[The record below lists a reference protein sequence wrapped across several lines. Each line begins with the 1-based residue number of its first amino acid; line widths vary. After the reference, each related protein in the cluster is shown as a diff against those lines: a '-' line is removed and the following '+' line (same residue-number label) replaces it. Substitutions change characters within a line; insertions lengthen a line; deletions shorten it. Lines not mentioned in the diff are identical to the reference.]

1 MKSIYIDKEAV
12 ATLVKLKKGLFA
24 PVTKLM
30 CKKEAKEVDKTGKY
44 KNSSFPFSF
53 VLAPSGNRNEKIL
66 SNAKKGDK
74 LSLVCDDIVVGSIIV
89 NEIFKIDRKKRV
101 KKIYG
106 TDSESHKGVKD
117 TLRRLGNL
125 AICGKYEIHSTGLEN
140 KIDNT
145 KNIINNNKH
154 KKISCMMLSGQPL
167 HRVHEK
173 FIRNELEQCDILVIF
188 LLKPYKKDVLDYEIR
203 HKVLNYFIENY
214 LPKDKVLLVAL
225 ENTYIFAGLNE
236 LMLNAIVAQ
245 NYGCHKL
252 IVGQNHAGLG
262 IMYDKD
268 RLSSIV
274 DTLEGINI
282 EISINSSYVYC
293 QECKT
298 LVSTTTCPHGSHH
311 HIAYNSKIIMELF
324 ELGIVPPALLIRKEF
339 SAMILS
345 AMHKH
350 RSDKLRKIH
359 SYISFSAGLIDDF
372 NDEDFYNN
380 IINLHQTQSLT

>member
-30 CKKEAKEVDKTGKY
+30 GKKEAKDVDKTGMY
-44 KNSSFPFSF
+44 KDSSFPFSF
-53 VLAPSGNRNEKIL
+53 MLAPNGSRNEKIL
-66 SNAKKGDK
+66 KEVKSGDK
-74 LSLVCDDIVVGSIIV
+74 LSLVCDDVVVGSIV
-89 NEIFKIDRKKRV
+89 ASEVFKIDRIKRV
-101 KKIYG
+101 KRIYG
-106 TDSESHKGVKD
+106 TDSLTHKGVQD

-125 AICGKYEIHSTGLEN
+125 AICGSYEIHSTGLEN

-145 KNIINNNKH
+145 KNILSNNSD
-154 KKISCMMLSGQPL
+154 KKISAMMLSGQPF

-173 FIRNELEQCDILVIF
+173 FIRNELENCDILVIF
-188 LLKPYKKDVLDYEIR
+188 LLKPYKKDMLEYEVR
-203 HKVLNYFIENY
+203 HKMLSYFIDKY
-214 LPKDKVLLVAL
+214 LPKDRVLLVAL
-225 ENTYIFAGLNE
+225 ENTYIFGGLNE

-262 IMYDKD
+262 VMYDKD

-274 DTLEGINI
+274 DTLKGINI
-282 EISINSSYVYC
+282 KIAINSSYVYC

-298 LVSTTTCPHGSHH
+298 LVSTTTCPHGSHN

-324 ELGIVPPALLIRKEF
+324 ELGMVPPALLMRKEI

-345 AMHKH
+345 AMHDD
-350 RSDKLRKIH
+350 RSEKLRKIH

-372 NDEDFYNN
+372 SDEDFYNN
-380 IINLHQTQSLT
+380 LINLHQTTSLT

>member
-30 CKKEAKEVDKTGKY
+30 GKKEAKEVDKSGKF
-44 KNSSFPFSF
+44 NGTSFPFSF
-53 VLAPSGNRNEKIL
+53 MLAPSGHRNEKVL
-66 SNAKKGDK
+66 NSAKKGDK
-74 LSLVCDDIVVGSIIV
+74 LSLVCDEIVVGSIRV
-89 NEIFKIDRKKRV
+89 GDIFKIDRKKRV

-106 TDSESHKGVKD
+106 TDSSTHKGVQD

-125 AICGKYEIHSTGLEN
+125 AICGEYEIHSTGLET

-145 KNIINNNKH
+145 KNILFNNRD
-154 KKISCMMLSGQPL
+154 KKISSIMLSGQPF

-188 LLKPYKKDVLDYEIR
+188 LLKPYKKDMLEYEVR
-203 HKVLNYFIENY
+203 HKMISYFIDKY
-214 LPKDKVLLVAL
+214 LPKDRVLLVAL

-236 LMLNAIVAQ
+236 MMLNAIVAQ

-252 IVGQNHAGLG
+252 IVSQNHAGLG
-262 IMYDKD
+262 VMYDKD
-268 RLSSIV
+268 RLSSII
-274 DTLEGINI
+274 DTLDGIDI

-298 LVSTTTCPHGSHH
+298 LVSTTTCPHGSHN

-324 ELGIVPPALLIRKEF
+324 ELGIVPPALLMRKEL

-345 AMHKH
+345 AMHNH
-350 RSDKLRKIH
+350 RSEKLRKIH

-372 NDEDFYNN
+372 SDEDFYNN
-380 IINLHQTQSLT
+380 LVNLHQTTSLT